1 MSELF
6 LKSNAALDKAV
17 LESTNP
23 EQMRE
28 ALKAELAR
36 QGVIA
41 RDTDFGARVIAQP
54 EPTPSF
60 PVSAEGK
67 VRDDH
72 MCERVLYPFNDVRLV
87 IIGPTEANLDQQE
100 AAIRAAFNRQR

>member
-1 MSELF
+1 VSDLF
-6 LKSNAALDKAV
+6 LKSNVALDKVVVEA
-17 LESTNP
+17 TNT

-41 RDTDFGARVIAQP
+41 RDTDFGARVIGQP

-60 PVSAEGK
+60 PVSAEGR

-72 MCERVLYPFNDVRLV
+72 MCERVLYPHNNLRLV
-87 IIGPTEANLDQQE
+87 IVGPSEVNLDQQE